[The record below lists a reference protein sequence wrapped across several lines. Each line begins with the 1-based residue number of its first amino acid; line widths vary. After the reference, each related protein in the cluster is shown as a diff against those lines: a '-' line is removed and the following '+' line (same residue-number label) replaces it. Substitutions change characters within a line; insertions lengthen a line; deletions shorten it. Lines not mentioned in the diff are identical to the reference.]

1 VQRINFTL
9 AMEGF
14 AMNEEWVTL
23 PTLLSLAQA
32 HTNGWEIETELFPC
46 TWVPW
51 LGITWGNDTGYR
63 GRPKQPV
70 ERIIASKCWYDNLDG
85 SLTWRDSVFDIGC
98 DRFKRFPAGDITG
111 EIEE

>member
-9 AMEGF
+9 AVEGF
-14 AMNEEWVTL
+14 AMNEEWSDL
-23 PTLLSLAQA
+23 PSLLSVAKAEADRWQIQA
-32 HTNGWEIETELFPC
+32 SKDAED
-46 TWVPW
+46 WVPW
-51 LGITWGNDTGYR
+51 VGGAWFENIYYR
-63 GRPKQPV
+63 GRPKHPV

-111 EIEE
+111 EVEE